1 MCFSLQLANQVA
13 KCSLNDIEIGSQS
26 SLIAT
31 QSQQILHAFSYG
43 LTSQLLNGLN
53 SQQNKLFDCCG
64 YLNLFFHPF
73 LFSFQLPCLKLKN
86 QDSIGLGEGEE
97 RRLQWLNEQDCNAE
111 CTVQH
116 TFTFRDNNIISTQ
129 LIGNR
134 VRCSIHSISLAW
146 GGQNKC
152 INNIGVNL
160 LYLVL

>member
-1 MCFSLQLANQVA
+1 MCSSLQIAIQLTN
-13 KCSLNDIEIGSQS
+13 CSLIEKYIGRYSR
-26 SLIAT
+26 LIAT
-31 QSQQILHAFSYG
+31 QSQQILQFFSYS

-97 RRLQWLNEQDCNAE
+97 RRLQWQNEQDWNAE

-129 LIGNR
+129 LVGNR

-146 GGQNKC
+146 GGRNKC